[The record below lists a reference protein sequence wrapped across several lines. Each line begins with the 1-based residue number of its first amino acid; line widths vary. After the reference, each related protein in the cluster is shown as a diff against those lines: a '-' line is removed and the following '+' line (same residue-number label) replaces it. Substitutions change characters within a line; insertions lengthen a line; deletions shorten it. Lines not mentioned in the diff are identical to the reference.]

1 MFWGSGSMLLKFF
14 LENKIQTRF
23 PAFATI
29 MTVDEIADKPPDRHS
44 IAVHLD
50 IVIPQMKL
58 LATNGNLQSGM
69 KFLTPKEML
78 EVGVNHD

>member
-1 MFWGSGSMLLKFF
+1 LGNYDLKKWFVEPNTPKKNILGHRDSMLLKFF

-29 MTVDEIADKPPDRHS
+29 MTVNKIADKSSDRHS

-50 IVIPQMKL
+50 IIIR
-58 LATNGNLQSGM
+58 
-69 KFLTPKEML
+69 
-78 EVGVNHD
+78 

>member
-1 MFWGSGSMLLKFF
+1 
-14 LENKIQTRF
+14 
-23 PAFATI
+23 